1 MGVTRAPLPAS
12 SRTSGKGRRKTARRL
27 ALLVGVS
34 LLAGGG
40 YLGWQELESSRWQS
54 QWLSRYAADLDYT
67 VKPGPS
73 PRIQFPE
80 DGPFDRRLG
89 YVDLPN
95 FIERLVQRNFR
106 IEEQARFAR
115 AAGLHQPRLLPA
127 LPGRIPGRADDQRLS
142 WRTALYQQLSA
153 PVLRALRRHSAAG
166 GDEPAVHRGPR
177 VAGRQPAERQPGGG
191 LAALHQGGHQPAGKR
206 LGLGGQAAGGSTLAT
221 QVEKYRH
228 SPKGAPA
235 TRRKR
240 SGR

>member
-1 MGVTRAPLPAS
+1 MGAVWRSDKTPQDGRNTRAPSPAS

-106 IEEQARFAR
+106 IEDRRASRARCWITP
-115 AAGLHQPRLLPA
+115 AAASSRPTRKNPR
-127 LPGRIPGRADDQRLS
+127 PG
-142 WRTALYQQLSA
+142 
-153 PVLRALRRHSAAG
+153 
-166 GDEPAVHRGPR
+166 
-177 VAGRQPAERQPGGG
+177 
-191 LAALHQGGHQPAGKR
+191 
-206 LGLGGQAAGGSTLAT
+206 
-221 QVEKYRH
+221 
-228 SPKGAPA
+228 
-235 TRRKR
+235 
-240 SGR
+240 